1 MTGGS
6 WTQFVL
12 RHRLLV
18 ESAFAAVAIVAASI
32 VLWFRQTPDALLRV
46 DSFVGG
52 LAQVT
57 FWALPTVVLYM
68 LLARRP
74 AAIVVL
80 EGCALVGLLVWGWW
94 SYATDGHSTASFGP
108 AGSGW
113 LLGPVIVITV
123 WLLQALAK
131 GRADRTA

>member
-1 MTGGS
+1 MTGSS
-6 WTQFVL
+6 WTQSVL

-18 ESAFAAVAIVAASI
+18 QSAFATAAIGAASI
-32 VLWFRQTPDALLRV
+32 VLWLRQTPDALLRV
-46 DSFVGG
+46 DSFVSG

-57 FWALPTVVLYM
+57 FWALPTVVLYIF
-68 LLARRP
+68 LARRP

-94 SYATDGHSTASFGP
+94 SYATDSHSTASLGP

-113 LLGPVIVITV
+113 LLGPVIVVTV
-123 WLLQALAK
+123 WLLQAVAK
-131 GRADRTA
+131 GRGNRPA